1 MYDPMAIVVEPP
13 GAPLTPSMLL
23 LGWAIAVYTCMLVY
37 ASLAP
42 FVGWQTPQAYTI
54 VEWPRYLTVFDVLIN
69 VVAYAPL
76 GCLVALTAVRRG
88 PVEEPTRWR
97 RTLLQVAGIGF
108 AISLLLELAQAYLP
122 GRVSSPVDLLAN
134 TLGAVVGAA
143 LSLTPPGRRMVAAVF
158 VFRRRYFTSAPLA
171 DWGLLLLVIWLAAQ
185 LNPAIPFFEAGMLAV
200 ADSNAGVTSNPNPNP
215 TGLVLTA
222 GASSAYDPLILL
234 PQVVGVALNVTA
246 FALFVS
252 VLTHPGSRR
261 ILHIMSILGAGFLA
275 KLAMA
280 SMLLKTPQ
288 LVSSLSPATVI
299 GITSGLCL
307 YLLFSGI
314 RFRWRA
320 FWAALFVFAGG
331 VMVKLASVYAALD
344 QALRLFNWPYGQLA
358 NFAGLTRWLN
368 EIWPLAALVFL
379 AIVFVSN
386 QPENS

>member
-1 MYDPMAIVVEPP
+1 
-13 GAPLTPSMLL
+13 MLL
-23 LGWAIAVYTCMLVY
+23 LGWAITAYACMLAY

-54 VEWPRYLTVFDVLIN
+54 VEWPRYLTTFDLLIN
-69 VVAYAPL
+69 LLAYAPL
-76 GCLVALTAVRRG
+76 GCLVALTAVRSG
-88 PVEEPTRWR
+88 PAQGPMRWWR
-97 RTLLQVAGIGF
+97 SLFQVAASGF
-108 AISLLLELAQAYLP
+108 LLSLLLELAQAYLP
-122 GRVSSPVDLLAN
+122 GRVSSPVDVLAN
-134 TLGAVVGAA
+134 TLGAVAGAA
-143 LSLTPPGRRMVAAVF
+143 LSLAPPGQRMVSAAF
-158 VFRRRYFTSAPLA
+158 GFRRRYFTSAPLA

-200 ADSNAGVTSNPNPNP
+200 ADVNAGANANGSS
-215 TGLVLTA
+215 LTA
-222 GASSAYDPLILL
+222 GPSGAYDPLILL

-252 VLTHPGSRR
+252 LLTHPGKRR
-261 ILHIMSILGAGFLA
+261 ILHIMGILGAGFLA

-299 GITSGLCL
+299 GVTSGLCI

-314 RFRWRA
+314 RFRWRV

-331 VMVKLASVYAALD
+331 VMVKIASVYAALD

-386 QPENS
+386 QSENS

>member
-1 MYDPMAIVVEPP
+1 MNDPV
-13 GAPLTPSMLL
+13 PSVTDSSSVSGSPSTLL
-23 LGWAIAVYTCMLVY
+23 LGWAIAVYMFMLAY

-69 VVAYAPL
+69 LLAYAPL

-88 PVEEPTRWR
+88 SVEGQTRWWR
-97 RTLLQVAGIGF
+97 RLLQVAAIGF
-108 AISLLLELAQAYLP
+108 ALSLLLELAQAYLP

-134 TLGAVVGAA
+134 TLGAVAGAA
-143 LSLTPPGRRMVAAVF
+143 LSLAPLGRRMVSAALA
-158 VFRRRYFTSAPLA
+158 FRRRYFTSAPLA
-171 DWGLLLLVIWLAAQ
+171 DWGLLLIVIWLAAQ

-200 ADSNAGVTSNPNPNP
+200 ADANVNPSANANGSS
-215 TGLVLTA
+215 LTA
-222 GASSAYDPLILL
+222 GPASAYDPLILL

-252 VLTHPGSRR
+252 LLTHPSRRR
-261 ILHIMSILGAGFLA
+261 ILHILGILGAGFLA

-299 GITSGLCL
+299 GVTSGLCI
-307 YLLFSGI
+307 YLLFSGT

-386 QPENS
+386 QSENS